1 MNSLFESLI
10 YIYLFFSLSGEMEA
24 SCEGLD
30 VVQETLT
37 DDMNE
42 GDSPFDTTTDGKC
55 IIDEVSYYNSS
66 YSTCVH
72 VYILC

>member
-1 MNSLFESLI
+1 
-10 YIYLFFSLSGEMEA
+10 MEV
-24 SCEGLD
+24 SFEGLD

-42 GDSPFDTTTDGKC
+42 GDSPFDTTTGGKY

-72 VYILC
+72 VYILCVISNNFFSYFNRWQIELR